1 MPATTSNNPT
11 IKAGDGQ
18 LNSATS
24 RLVHAWHKDPT
35 HGPCNRDVTVKGQ
48 NVTQLLKAIIKPLID
63 SRRGLNLTW
72 PGELYSLLNWE
83 LMNVRLWASHWPQEQ
98 CMSCG
103 KHLQSALFWFGSVET
118 KQTSCF
124 WMGFAK
130 QTGWRA
136 NTLAPLPP
144 PAPRSDQINIVSWIK
159 KGSPTQRRFC
169 PALVALKI
177 KYT

>member
-1 MPATTSNNPT
+1 M
-11 IKAGDGQ
+11 
-18 LNSATS
+18 
-24 RLVHAWHKDPT
+24 HAWHEDPT
-35 HGPCNRDVTVKGQ
+35 HGPCNRDVTVKGK
-48 NVTQLLKAIIKPLID
+48 NVTQLLKAIIKPLIN

-144 PAPRSDQINIVSWIK
+144 PHAPIKSILYLQLK
-159 KGSPTQRRFC
+159 KGP
-169 PALVALKI
+169 PANEDFALLWSLSK
-177 KYT
+177 